1 MFCLKSLIL
10 FAVSL
15 TLLFSCLV
23 VQNDKETPNPNMNAP
38 RNASAD
44 HLEAAQN
51 AVPSPSVSTNTN
63 LQFTALRKLCLE
75 TKTGNDVVMQS
86 QTFAIDFEPFAG
98 SCFVTAY
105 NPEYKDPPVE
115 SRYAIY
121 KNNRKIFDFPDQFN
135 GATFGC
141 WVDGVSFQDLN
152 NDKLQDVI
160 VVGQCSSKGGPY
172 NENMVYINTGKAF
185 VTRPDGNNR
194 LSDFTSI
201 KEISDFVQDN
211 QQIFFK

>member
-1 MFCLKSLIL
+1 MFCLKSLII
-10 FAVSL
+10 FVVSL
-15 TLLFSCLV
+15 TLLFSCSV
-23 VQNDKETPNPNMNAP
+23 VQRDKKTPNPNTDEP
-38 RNASAD
+38 RN

-63 LQFTALRKLCLE
+63 SESTALRKLCLE

-86 QTFAIDFEPFAG
+86 QTFDIDFEPFAG

-105 NPEYKDPPVE
+105 NPEYKDPPME
-115 SRYAIY
+115 SHYAIY
-121 KNNRKIFDFPDQFN
+121 KNSRKIFDFPDQFN

-152 NDKLQDVI
+152 NDRLKDVI
-160 VVGQCSSKGGPY
+160 VVGKCSSKEGAY